1 MDIARQL
8 INENNSLLIINETNQ
23 MGNITQFVSFNT
35 YKVFLLING
44 FGLTG
49 SISIFG
55 IFSNS
60 LNIIVYLKLGLRET
74 TNISFFAL
82 GIADWLV
89 SVCSSLT
96 VISHLQEISPYGAA
110 VTHLDFQVLVVMF
123 PCMGLGAWVIVLLSA
138 ERCLCIVMPL
148 KVKTVVTRRR
158 ILCLISGMIVYQ
170 TAFAALMLI
179 LVDSPDKT
187 SQTRLLLILCFVSI
201 PVFVCFV
208 LVLFFTSFMV
218 IRLRQSLEWRTATST
233 QSTKTSGAKER
244 KVVWSVLW
252 ICVMFIVC
260 FTPFVA
266 YFISSIVYP
275 RLNLWDPYYAFNTSP
290 HGQPDHLQQQSR
302 WMLVCRAKV
311 EKIYTITISSTI
323 STHTTKLQ

>member
-1 MDIARQL
+1 MTTMDITRQL
-8 INENNSLLIINETNQ
+8 INKNNSLLIINETNQ
-23 MGNITQFVSFNT
+23 LGNITQFVSFNT

-82 GIADWLV
+82 GVADWLV

-110 VTHLDFQVLVVMF
+110 VTHLDFQVSVVMF

-148 KVKTVVTRRR
+148 KVCRH
-158 ILCLISGMIVYQ
+158 
-170 TAFAALMLI
+170 
-179 LVDSPDKT
+179 
-187 SQTRLLLILCFVSI
+187 
-201 PVFVCFV
+201 VFRNF
-208 LVLFFTSFMV
+208 
-218 IRLRQSLEWRTATST
+218 Q
-233 QSTKTSGAKER
+233 
-244 KVVWSVLW
+244 
-252 ICVMFIVC
+252 
-260 FTPFVA
+260 
-266 YFISSIVYP
+266 
-275 RLNLWDPYYAFNTSP
+275 
-290 HGQPDHLQQQSR
+290 
-302 WMLVCRAKV
+302 
-311 EKIYTITISSTI
+311 YTHSHTD
-323 STHTTKLQ
+323 THTHTHIYIYIKLYINIYNSFII